1 MSAQD
6 FHTDRVKRAH
16 PRHALDLTNQMTHPI
31 FHLARSLIG
40 KSDREYFI
48 RTRRARIEQ
57 MRDAGGERFG
67 FTGPCPRQHQNRS
80 AQLLHRRALRRVQPV
95 HIGRRAGSHG
105 HLTQAGGCGGLK
117 GL

>member
-31 FHLARSLIG
+31 FHLARGLIG
-40 KSDREYFI
+40 KSDRENFI